1 MIKMFSFCEV
11 NGHKR
16 RPSFFPKDAIKVNM
30 GILVHFK
37 LFFLK
42 YLRLSSSL
50 KINEKALWLIILETE
65 GFQSRAEV
73 KATCRHGSMEE

>member
-37 LFFLK
+37 LFFK
-42 YLRLSSSL
+42 VSTT
-50 KINEKALWLIILETE
+50 EFLI
-65 GFQSRAEV
+65 
-73 KATCRHGSMEE
+73 KNK